1 VAVLYEQT
9 QTELWV
15 ATILSRLSFTCSRE
29 ATVFVKKKLPS
40 KIITGNNQ
48 DSIAVYT
55 DASVTQKVCSH
66 ILTSIAKNDKFL
78 VQL

>member
-1 VAVLYEQT
+1 M
-9 QTELWV
+9 
-15 ATILSRLSFTCSRE
+15 FTCLHE
-29 ATVFVKKKLPS
+29 APVSEKKLPS

-66 ILTSIAKNDKFL
+66 ILTSIAKKDKLMINFWFSSDILLPKMRFL
-78 VQL
+78 HQAPMD